1 MGISN
6 LLRALESIQINR
18 HLSYYKGMKMAVDGY
33 CWLHKS
39 VYSMTNEIFENPN
52 SKKYLAYL
60 IRRLDQLLKFNIHPI
75 IIFDGDKLP
84 MKNSPTAALYT
95 RSRSVCCRFT
105 ATLATLAAL
114 AAGDDIEDAGEFT
127 DLVSALF

>member
-60 IRRLDQLLKFNIHPI
+60 IRRLDQLLKFNI
-75 IIFDGDKLP
+75 K
-84 MKNSPTAALYT
+84 Y
-95 RSRSVCCRFT
+95 
-105 ATLATLAAL
+105 
-114 AAGDDIEDAGEFT
+114 
-127 DLVSALF
+127 